1 MLSFSNYILLN
12 IQKRW
17 YYFVKNKEFSRRNLE
32 HCLPF
37 KSERYADGVESFAWV
52 IWFVFCLFT
61 VWHFLELLLGQKFVP
76 TKIWLFFVYFNFDV
90 TFFLDKN
97 TLGFVMLSKISNL
110 NIIIFIV
117 AFLILKIYFMTYL
130 FPFHN
135 GSWSCTDDVYMIS
148 SAKYLYGNNTLD
160 DFVLK

>member
-1 MLSFSNYILLN
+1 M
-12 IQKRW
+12 
-17 YYFVKNKEFSRRNLE
+17 
-32 HCLPF
+32 
-37 KSERYADGVESFAWV
+37 
-52 IWFVFCLFT
+52 
-61 VWHFLELLLGQKFVP
+61 
-76 TKIWLFFVYFNFDV
+76 

-97 TLGFVMLSKISNL
+97 TVGFVMLSKISNL
-110 NIIIFIV
+110 NIIIFIM